1 MASHFFRKNY
11 MVFNEPLLKGDTN
24 MNNEILVIC
33 LIVWTII
40 ASGVAKQVILEELN
54 RAKLEEML
62 KDLELT

>member
-1 MASHFFRKNY
+1 
-11 MVFNEPLLKGDTN
+11 